1 MLFKKIKDEL
11 IAKTSTKDLDANH
24 KKIESSTIENRSLTI
39 DTAVSK
45 QNNKEQTLL
54 NQHKKRSGKEWK

>member
-11 IAKTSTKDLDANH
+11 IAKTSTKDLDANN

-39 DTAVSK
+39 DTAV
-45 QNNKEQTLL
+45 
-54 NQHKKRSGKEWK
+54 